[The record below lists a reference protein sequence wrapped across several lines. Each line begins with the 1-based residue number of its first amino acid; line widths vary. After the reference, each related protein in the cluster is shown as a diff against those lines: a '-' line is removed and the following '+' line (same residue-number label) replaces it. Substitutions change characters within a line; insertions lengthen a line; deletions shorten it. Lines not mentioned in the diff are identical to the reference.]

1 MILLLVEMMNQSLGT
16 CPKFGVH
23 FTALLNVIDDV
34 WTGLVKNEQDYF
46 RVGSTWVDLNERDDV
61 RQVLLSRITAFSAM
75 SFIAVTGANKEVA
88 CKLLLEKGLYS
99 STTKG
104 MKFSGLKARANNKV
118 VHLEFGSR
126 YLRYWKKYL
135 ALRELFLDG
144 DHSEYAFPY
153 RTKHNVL
160 RSLPPSRLDQDTS
173 GKPSKFFKTISS
185 ERWIPASKWRP
196 SRELRINQINNGDI
210 IQTAEMQSHTVH
222 ISLKHY
228 LKADLTTAAAEISNA
243 LNSVY
248 EAAIKRT
255 RSKESIAVQIIDTYN
270 EERSIPTGQC
280 STQGQLSPVLSSGF
294 TEKNPTPDC
303 RRKETCI
310 FCEYYS
316 VHADEKDLRR
326 LLSLRFLCDELKQ
339 SMGHDQYVE
348 QWGPVIFRVDEII
361 EEILKKNMKLKAD
374 YESIKKEVDMGYLDK
389 FWEARL
395 ETLMAVGVIS

>member
-1 MILLLVEMMNQSLGT
+1 M
-16 CPKFGVH
+16 
-23 FTALLNVIDDV
+23 
-34 WTGLVKNEQDYF
+34 
-46 RVGSTWVDLNERDDV
+46 
-61 RQVLLSRITAFSAM
+61 RQR
-75 SFIAVTGANKEVA
+75 
-88 CKLLLEKGLYS
+88 
-99 STTKG
+99 
-104 MKFSGLKARANNKV
+104 
-118 VHLEFGSR
+118 
-126 YLRYWKKYL
+126 
-135 ALRELFLDG
+135 
-144 DHSEYAFPY
+144 
-153 RTKHNVL
+153 
-160 RSLPPSRLDQDTS
+160 
-173 GKPSKFFKTISS
+173 
-185 ERWIPASKWRP
+185 
-196 SRELRINQINNGDI
+196 
-210 IQTAEMQSHTVH
+210 
-222 ISLKHY
+222 
-228 LKADLTTAAAEISNA
+228 
-243 LNSVY
+243 
-248 EAAIKRT
+248 
-255 RSKESIAVQIIDTYN
+255 SIAVQIIDTYN